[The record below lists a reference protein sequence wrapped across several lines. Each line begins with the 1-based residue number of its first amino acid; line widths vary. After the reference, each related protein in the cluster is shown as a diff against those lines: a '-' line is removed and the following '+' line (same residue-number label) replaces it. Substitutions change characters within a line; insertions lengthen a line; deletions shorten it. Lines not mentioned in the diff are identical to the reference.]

1 MTSSRTS
8 RMRSRRAGVWPA
20 CRSRK
25 TRTALG
31 GIALLAA
38 MLLPIAAGRA
48 ALDDDVAAALS
59 AAELLRGART
69 VISADQNKINDPAL
83 GDKGLTGDVVLR
95 EAIQNVIKATGEDPR
110 QADPK
115 SDKGRLLA
123 AMSTAIEEVM
133 ASNQELINQRGVAF
147 KGFVPAVFGR
157 LVTEQFNKTAHANAD
172 MKVTAPP
179 QLVRNRKAAPD
190 AFETEVIR
198 TRFESSGWPKGKV
211 YSEATTID
219 RRPVTRVLVPEY
231 YGAACL
237 SCHGNPKGEVD
248 ITGYPKEGAAEGDL
262 GGVISITLFH

>member
-1 MTSSRTS
+1 MASSRTS
-8 RMRSRRAGVWPA
+8 PMRSRGVRVQPA
-20 CRSRK
+20 CGSSKGRMRL
-25 TRTALG
+25 AGL
-31 GIALLAA
+31 ALLVA
-38 MLLPIAAGRA
+38 MLLPIEAGRA
-48 ALDDDVAAALS
+48 AFDDDVAAALS

-69 VISADQNKINDPAL
+69 VISANQNKINDPAL

-95 EAIQNVIKATGEDPR
+95 EAIQNVIKTTGDDPR

-133 ASNQELINQRGVAF
+133 ASNQELINQRGVGF

-157 LVTEQFNKTAHANAD
+157 LVTEQFKKTAHANAD
-172 MKVTAPP
+172 IKVTAPP
-179 QLVRNRKAAPD
+179 ELVRNRKAAPD

-198 TRFESSGWPKGKV
+198 KRFESSGWPKGKI
-211 YSEATTID
+211 YSETTTID

-237 SCHGNPKGEVD
+237 SCHGNPKGEID

-262 GGVISITLFH
+262 GGVISVTLFH